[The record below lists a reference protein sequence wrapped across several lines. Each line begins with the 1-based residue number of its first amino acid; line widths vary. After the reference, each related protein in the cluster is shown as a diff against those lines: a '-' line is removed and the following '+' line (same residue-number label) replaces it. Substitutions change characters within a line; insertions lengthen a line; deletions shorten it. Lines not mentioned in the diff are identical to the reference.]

1 MAPGAVPDEGV
12 VQVLGEIG
20 LVLVFVVV
28 GGLFA
33 AAEIA
38 VVSLRPGQV
47 TRLAAGH
54 RRGATL
60 ARLRENPTTFL
71 SAVQIGITLA
81 ATLSSVF
88 GAANFE
94 EPLREWLVGTGLAE
108 GPARVLSLALVA
120 LVVTYVTLVLGEL
133 APKRLAL
140 QRSEPIAL
148 LAAAPLNG
156 IARATRPVI
165 WLLGR
170 SSDLVVRLLGG
181 DPKGGREVVTEEEL
195 RDIVATNEELS
206 MDERRLIAEV
216 LDAGDRPLREI
227 MVPRLD
233 VSALDAGMSV
243 GEALDVVEG
252 QPHSRYPVVEGGLDD
267 AIGFVHVRDLFSAH
281 ARRDPGTALRTL
293 TRPLP
298 RVPDSRRAL
307 PALAEMR
314 REGYHL
320 VLVVDEYGGGAG
332 IVTMEDLLEELVGDI
347 TDEFDAD
354 DGRRED
360 AGDGPRPLPDGPVDA
375 QLRLEEFEEETGVA
389 LPEGPYDTAAGWM
402 LAALGRIPVV
412 GDSARF
418 EDVVLTVA
426 EMRGRRVEQVTLE
439 RVVTAEPGDSGPV
452 GDAAP
457 DAAPDDAA
465 PEDTA
470 PDDAGASPTAPQ
482 R

>member
-1 MAPGAVPDEGV
+1 M
-12 VQVLGEIG
+12 LGEIA

-47 TRLAAGH
+47 GRLAASH

-94 EPLREWLVGTGLAE
+94 EPLRDWLVGRGLAE
-108 GPARVLSLALVA
+108 GAARVLSLALVA

-133 APKRLAL
+133 SPKRLAL

-148 LAAAPLNG
+148 VAAGPLDA

-181 DPKGGREVVTEEEL
+181 DPRAGREVVTEEEL

-206 MDERRLIAEV
+206 VDERRLIAEV
-216 LDAGDRPLREI
+216 LDAGDRPVREI

-233 VSALDAGMSV
+233 VSALDAGMTV
-243 GEALDVVEG
+243 EEALDVVEG

-281 ARRDPGTALRTL
+281 ARREPGTALRTL
-293 TRPLP
+293 ARPLP

-314 REGYHL
+314 REGTH
-320 VLVVDEYGGGAG
+320 VALVVDEYGGGAG
-332 IVTMEDLLEELVGDI
+332 IVTLEDLIEELVGDI
-347 TDEFDAD
+347 TDEFDED

-360 AGDGPRPLPDGPVDA
+360 DGTGGPRPLPDGPVDA
-375 QLRLEEFEEETGVA
+375 QLRLEEFEEETGVL

-412 GDSARF
+412 GDTAAF
-418 EDVVLTVA
+418 GDVVLTVA

-439 RVVTAEPGDSGPV
+439 RVAL
-452 GDAAP
+452 P
-457 DAAPDDAA
+457 DAP
-465 PEDTA
+465 PE
-470 PDDAGASPTAPQ
+470 GASEVDH
-482 R
+482 RS

>member
-1 MAPGAVPDEGV
+1 M
-12 VQVLGEIG
+12 LGEIA

-47 TRLAAGH
+47 GRLAASH

-94 EPLREWLVGTGLAE
+94 EPLRDWLVGRGLAE
-108 GPARVLSLALVA
+108 GAARVLSLALVA

-133 APKRLAL
+133 SPKRLAL

-148 LAAAPLNG
+148 VAAGPLDA

-181 DPKGGREVVTEEEL
+181 DPRAGREVVTEEEL
-195 RDIVATNEELS
+195 RDIVASNEELS
-206 MDERRLIAEV
+206 VDERRLIAEV
-216 LDAGDRPLREI
+216 LDAGDRPVREI

-233 VSALDAGMSV
+233 VSALDAGMTV
-243 GEALDVVEG
+243 EEALDVVEG

-281 ARRDPGTALRTL
+281 ARREPGTALRTL
-293 TRPLP
+293 ARPLP

-314 REGYHL
+314 REGTH
-320 VLVVDEYGGGAG
+320 VALVVDEYGGGAG
-332 IVTMEDLLEELVGDI
+332 IVTLEDLIEELVGDI
-347 TDEFDAD
+347 TDEFDED

-360 AGDGPRPLPDGPVDA
+360 DGTGGPRPLPDGPVDA
-375 QLRLEEFEEETGVA
+375 QLRLEEFEEETGVL

-412 GDSARF
+412 GDTAAF
-418 EDVVLTVA
+418 GDVVLTVA

-439 RVVTAEPGDSGPV
+439 RVAL
-452 GDAAP
+452 P
-457 DAAPDDAA
+457 DVP
-465 PEDTA
+465 PE
-470 PDDAGASPTAPQ
+470 GASEVDH
-482 R
+482 RS

>member
-1 MAPGAVPDEGV
+1 M
-12 VQVLGEIG
+12 LGEIA

-47 TRLAAGH
+47 GRLAASH

-94 EPLREWLVGTGLAE
+94 EPLRDWLVGRGLAE
-108 GPARVLSLALVA
+108 GAARVLSLALVA

-133 APKRLAL
+133 SPKRLAL

-148 LAAAPLNG
+148 VAAGPLDA

-181 DPKGGREVVTEEEL
+181 DPRAGREVVTEEEL
-195 RDIVATNEELS
+195 RDIVASNEELS
-206 MDERRLIAEV
+206 VDERRLIAEV
-216 LDAGDRPLREI
+216 LDAGDRPVREI

-233 VSALDAGMSV
+233 VSALDAGMTV
-243 GEALDVVEG
+243 EEALDVVEG

-281 ARRDPGTALRTL
+281 ARREPGTALRTL
-293 TRPLP
+293 ARPLP

-314 REGYHL
+314 REGTH
-320 VLVVDEYGGGAG
+320 VALVVDEYGGGAG
-332 IVTMEDLLEELVGDI
+332 IVTLEDLIEELVGDI
-347 TDEFDAD
+347 TDEFDED

-360 AGDGPRPLPDGPVDA
+360 DGTGGPRPLPDGPVDA
-375 QLRLEEFEEETGVA
+375 QLRLEEFEEETGVL

-412 GDSARF
+412 GDTAAF
-418 EDVVLTVA
+418 GDVVLTVA

-439 RVVTAEPGDSGPV
+439 RVAM
-452 GDAAP
+452 P
-457 DAAPDDAA
+457 DVP
-465 PEDTA
+465 PE
-470 PDDAGASPTAPQ
+470 GASEVDH
-482 R
+482 RS

>member
-1 MAPGAVPDEGV
+1 MP
-12 VQVLGEIG
+12 VLGEIA

-47 TRLAAGH
+47 GRLAATH

-94 EPLREWLVGTGLAE
+94 EPLREWLVGRGVAV
-108 GPARVLSLALVA
+108 GPARVLSLAGVA
-120 LVVTYVTLVLGEL
+120 VVVTYVTLVLGEL
-133 APKRLAL
+133 SPKRIAL
-140 QRSEPIAL
+140 QRAESIAL
-148 LAAAPLNG
+148 VAAGPLDA

-165 WLLGR
+165 WLLGA
-170 SSDLVVRLLGG
+170 SSDLVVRLFGV
-181 DPKGGREVVTEEEL
+181 DPRGSREVVTEEEL

-206 MDERRLIAEV
+206 LDERRLIAEV
-216 LDAGDRPLREI
+216 LDAGDRPVREI

-233 VSALDAGMSV
+233 VSALDAGMTV

-281 ARRDPGTALRTL
+281 VRKDPGTALRSL
-293 TRPLP
+293 ARPLP

-314 REGYHL
+314 REGTH
-320 VLVVDEYGGGAG
+320 VALVVDEYGGGAG
-332 IVTMEDLLEELVGDI
+332 IVTLEDLIEELVGDI
-347 TDEFDAD
+347 TDEFDTD

-360 AGDGPRPLPDGPVDA
+360 DGSGGPRPLPDGPVDA

-402 LAALGRIPVV
+402 LAALGRIPAV

-418 EDVVLTVA
+418 GDVVLTVA
-426 EMRGRRVEQVTLE
+426 EMRARRVEQVTVE
-439 RVVTAEPGDSGPV
+439 RVAQAQPGDPDGS
-452 GDAAP
+452 DDSSEAA
-457 DAAPDDAA
+457 DD
-465 PEDTA
+465 T
-470 PDDAGASPTAPQ
+470 GSTQ
-482 R
+482 T